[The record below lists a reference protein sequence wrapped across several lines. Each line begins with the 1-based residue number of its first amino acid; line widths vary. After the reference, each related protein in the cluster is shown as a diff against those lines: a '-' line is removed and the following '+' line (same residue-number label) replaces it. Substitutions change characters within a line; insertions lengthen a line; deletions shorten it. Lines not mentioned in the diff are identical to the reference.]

1 VTGQWPT
8 ARHVAERRTAD
19 LRALG
24 AVVRS
29 RLASVCEVWLQPIG
43 TGKHNASYWVHAD
56 GCRYVLRV
64 APPDDAGLLFYERRM
79 MRQEPALHALIRAR
93 TRVPVAEV
101 VAHDFTRTQLD
112 RDYVLLEALPGT
124 ALSEVTSFGPPQL
137 DRVLF
142 QVGEHL
148 RQLHA
153 LTADDCLG
161 LHAYGYLG
169 AHRPMPP
176 QPTWEA
182 AFGMM
187 WNLLLDDVVA
197 SGCYA
202 PAEADRLRELYRQH
216 HQHFQHPVEPRLLH
230 MDVWAQNILVDEL
243 ATSPGW
249 WTWIGR
255 SGATRRSS
263 SRSWTTAGSASRRSG
278 EATVRGVTGRP
289 RLRFGGCS
297 TCCTRCRST
306 CPSTSGDAVTR
317 PARAGTGRTSLALAR
332 QLGLGA

>member
-1 VTGQWPT
+1 
-8 ARHVAERRTAD
+8 VAERRTAD

-202 PAEADRLRELYRQH
+202 PAEADRLQELYRQH

-243 ATSPGW
+243 GNVTGLVDLDRALWGDPEIEFAVLDYCGISEPAFWRGYGQGRDRSPSAEIRRLFYLLYEVQKYMPIHVWRRGDPA
-249 WTWIGR
+249 
-255 SGATRRSS
+255 GARRY
-263 SRSWTTAGSASRRSG
+263 RAHKPGPGEAAWAGS
-278 EATVRGVTGRP
+278 V
-289 RLRFGGCS
+289 S
-297 TCCTRCRST
+297 T
-306 CPSTSGDAVTR
+306 DA
-317 PARAGTGRTSLALAR
+317 L
-332 QLGLGA
+332 